1 MDVKITFLND
11 NLEDEYINQHEGFV
25 ELRKGK

>member
-11 NLEDEYINQHEGFV
+11 NLDKEVYMEQPNVFV
-25 ELRKGK
+25 VNGQ